1 LEGDVGGGLTCR
13 MFAAPLVK
21 RCTGVKTGSPLAAGP
36 ENPASPSLAATSPC
50 RNTTLSCRRLFP
62 FARCVIERNGEFI
75 TRIRAVESNADR
87 PYALPSLRTPELTL
101 TLDPL
106 IPLLRG
112 NMLVLTLDGQ
122 AYELTTQDPVGCWT
136 P

>member
-1 LEGDVGGGLTCR
+1 
-13 MFAAPLVK
+13 
-21 RCTGVKTGSPLAAGP
+21 
-36 ENPASPSLAATSPC
+36 
-50 RNTTLSCRRLFP
+50 
-62 FARCVIERNGEFI
+62 VIEHNGEFI

-87 PYALPSLRTPELTL
+87 PYALPPLRTPELTL